1 MTLDGGTPQ
10 PKTTAASVVSYY
22 LALRDLRF
30 TTTGTRQTLANAQ
43 STRVVN
49 LATVGTSQG
58 QTRSA
63 ASYRAGLTFMA
74 RVSFVVWAW

>member
-1 MTLDGGTPQ
+1 MIVAQESAKPLVTLDGGTPQ

-22 LALRDLRF
+22 LALRDLRL

-49 LATVGTSQG
+49 IRSTATPGDIYDFFLHNS
-58 QTRSA
+58 RIYHA
-63 ASYRAGLTFMA
+63 
-74 RVSFVVWAW
+74 